1 MVAGHARCTSPLTP
15 VATSSLNMRH
25 ICRRHLLV
33 PALTAVLLAA
43 CQAQPQWQLTN
54 VSGHLPDLKFTLTNE
69 LNQPVTA
76 ATYRGK
82 VALMY
87 FGYTHCPDV
96 CPLTLAHMHQVMQQ
110 LGPAADGVQFLFVSV
125 DPERDTPAVLR
136 QYVAAFDP
144 HIVGLTGTQDQIA
157 ALAKRYRA
165 FYEREAPKRSSSNY
179 EVSHSSAIYIFDR
192 DGRARLLATPG
203 DPQAAVVHDLK
214 LLLEQK
220 T

>member
-1 MVAGHARCTSPLTP
+1 
-15 VATSSLNMRH
+15 MRRLF
-25 ICRRHLLV
+25 RRHLPLSV
-33 PALTAVLLAA
+33 LTAALALLVA

-54 VSGHLPDLKFTLTNE
+54 VSGHLPDLRFNLTDD
-69 LNQPVTA
+69 LGQPVTA
-76 ATYRGK
+76 AAYRGK
-82 VALMY
+82 VTMLY

-96 CPLTLAHMHQVMQQ
+96 CPLTLAHMHQMMQK
-110 LGPAADGVQFLFVSV
+110 LGTAADGVQFLFVTV
-125 DPERDTPAVLR
+125 DPERDTPAILR
-136 QYVAAFDP
+136 QYVGAFDP

-165 FYEREAPKRSSSNY
+165 FYKRETPKTPAGNY

-192 DGRARLLATPG
+192 DGRARLLESPR
-203 DPQAAVVHDLK
+203 DPQTTVVHDLK

>member
-1 MVAGHARCTSPLTP
+1 
-15 VATSSLNMRH
+15 MRRLF
-25 ICRRHLLV
+25 RRHLPLSV
-33 PALTAVLLAA
+33 LTAALALLVA

-54 VSGHLPDLKFTLTNE
+54 VSGHLPDLRFNLTDD
-69 LNQPVTA
+69 LGQPVTA
-76 ATYRGK
+76 AAYRGK
-82 VALMY
+82 VTMLY

-96 CPLTLAHMHQVMQQ
+96 CPLTLAHMHQMMQK
-110 LGPAADGVQFLFVSV
+110 LGTAADGVQFLFVSV

-136 QYVAAFDP
+136 QYVGAFDP

-165 FYEREAPKRSSSNY
+165 FYQRETPKTPAGNY
-179 EVSHSSAIYIFDR
+179 EVSHSSAIYIFDH
-192 DGRARLLATPG
+192 DGHARLLETPG
-203 DPQAAVVHDLK
+203 DPQTTVVHDLK

>member
-1 MVAGHARCTSPLTP
+1 MYPL
-15 VATSSLNMRH
+15 
-25 ICRRHLLV
+25 CRRRLFLPV
-33 PALTAVLLAA
+33 LAGVLALLAA

-54 VSGHLPDLKFTLTNE
+54 VSGHLPDLRFTLTNDID
-69 LNQPVTA
+69 QPVTA
-76 ATYRGK
+76 AAYRGK
-82 VALMY
+82 VTMLY

-96 CPLTLAHMHQVMQQ
+96 CPLTLAHMHQVLQQ
-110 LGPAADGVQFLFVSV
+110 LGTAADGVQFLFVTV

-144 HIVGLTGTQDQIA
+144 HIMGLTGTQDQIA
-157 ALAKRYRA
+157 VLAKWYRA
-165 FYEREAPKRSSSNY
+165 FYEREAPKTPSGNY

-192 DGRARLLATPG
+192 DGHARLLATPG
-203 DPQAAVVHDLK
+203 DPQTAVVHDLQ

>member
-1 MVAGHARCTSPLTP
+1 MNRL
-15 VATSSLNMRH
+15 
-25 ICRRHLLV
+25 CRRHLLL
-33 PALTAVLLAA
+33 PALAGVLALLAA

-54 VSGHLPDLKFTLTNE
+54 VSGHLPDLRFKLTND
-69 LNQPVTA
+69 LDQPVTA
-76 ATYRGK
+76 AVYRGK
-82 VALMY
+82 VTMLY

-96 CPLTLAHMHQVMQQ
+96 CPLILAHMHQVLQQ
-110 LGPAADGVQFLFVSV
+110 LGTAAEGVQFLFVSV

-144 HIVGLTGTQDQIA
+144 HIMGLTGTQDQIA

-165 FYEREAPKRSSSNY
+165 FYEREAPKTPSGDY

-203 DPQAAVVHDLK
+203 DPQTAVVHDLK
-214 LLLEQK
+214 LLLGQK

>member
-1 MVAGHARCTSPLTP
+1 MRRLFRRRLPLS
-15 VATSSLNMRH
+15 VLAA
-25 ICRRHLLV
+25 
-33 PALTAVLLAA
+33 ALALLAA

-54 VSGHLPDLKFTLTNE
+54 VSGHLPDLRFNLTND
-69 LNQPVTA
+69 LGQPVTA
-76 ATYRGK
+76 AAYRGK
-82 VALMY
+82 VAMLY

-96 CPLTLAHMHQVMQQ
+96 CPLTLAHLHQVLQK
-110 LGPAADGVQFLFVSV
+110 LGPAADGVQFLFVTV

-136 QYVAAFDP
+136 RYVAAFDP
-144 HIVGLTGTQDQIA
+144 HIAGLTGTQDQIA

-165 FYEREAPKRSSSNY
+165 FYKRETPQAPSGSY
-179 EVSHSSAIYIFDR
+179 AVSHSSAIYIFDR
-192 DGRARLLATPG
+192 DGRARLLETPG